1 MPNREDKKMSKEE
14 DGRCWKSVLFG
25 GKGKEFFF
33 FLNSRIKIVHLDSNS
48 FKEVV
53 QWSVQENEIKY

>member
-1 MPNREDKKMSKEE
+1 MSKEE

-53 QWSVQENEIKY
+53 Q